1 MSTNTTSRPATT
13 TGAWVSNGK
22 NSARLR
28 GTGRRRSLPHL
39 LLGALLVLA
48 CAGGFVLFSLDSG
61 DRQAV
66 LALARDVPV
75 GHLLTRQ
82 DLRQVN
88 AALDPAIAA
97 VGVDQAATVVG
108 KPMAASLPAGTLLTP
123 RSVGDATVPP
133 AGQAIAA
140 LALKPGQFPPEV
152 TAGARISVVFV
163 PAQAG
168 TATGPPADAGA
179 VWPAVVTSVAGTPND
194 QTTVVS
200 VQLTEPAARQVA
212 AVPAG
217 QLAIVMLAAGGR

>member
-1 MSTNTTSRPATT
+1 MSTNTTNRPDTAA
-13 TGAWVSNGK
+13 GPWVSSGK
-22 NSARLR
+22 NVPRFR

-39 LLGALLVLA
+39 LLGVLFVLA

-75 GHLLTRQ
+75 GHVLTAQ

-88 AALDPAIAA
+88 LALDPGVAAI
-97 VGVDQAATVVG
+97 GVDQAATVVG
-108 KPMAASLPAGTLLTP
+108 RPMATSLTAGALLTP
-123 RSVGDATVPP
+123 RSVGDPLVPGT
-133 AGQAIAA
+133 GQAIAA

-152 TAGARISVVFV
+152 APGARVSVVFV
-163 PAQAG
+163 PAQSG
-168 TATGPPADAGA
+168 TAASLPVEGGM
-179 VWPAVVTSVAGTPND
+179 VWPAVVTTVVGTPND

-200 VQLTEPAARQVA
+200 VQLTEAAARQVA

-217 QLAIVMLAAGGR
+217 QLSVVMLAAGGR